1 MYRTVWLLV
10 VSLIWIASASADYVY
25 QGEVAHD
32 ANSLYLVETNLGMF
46 GGLFTDPRC
55 EWPQGSGHEYLY
67 GGGLWIGAMV
77 DGAAHVSTGLF
88 DFELRPPVADPIATI
103 YVGAAGMPGGQPGLD
118 DDQDG
123 WRDED
128 RLNGRDDDGDGLIDE
143 DFAAYSQEMF
153 ACEYDDSQPEVAEPY
168 PDHVP
173 LGVTVHQ
180 ESYGWSNSPGFYIY
194 RFEITNTNAG
204 VLEGVCVG
212 LFMDPD
218 IGYGDDYYADD
229 KVLFSNFSTPRGPL
243 SIGFAYDEPGQ
254 VPGYMG
260 TLLLG
265 CRVGSSDTSA
275 PRARWSNYSHFS
287 GSAAF
292 PSGDPIND
300 TQRYS
305 AMTNHTGTFSGPGD
319 MRYLVSMG
327 PFPELASGEAIVLD
341 VAFVIGEGLEGMLA
355 AARGARLLYE
365 SGLAEPWVDGSLT
378 PVPTPRVEPDE
389 ALARLVALPAK
400 GSAALVE
407 SEPALR
413 LDASTPL
420 RRLTG
425 LTLQTAQD
433 GQSAAIRFSL
443 AAPAVVSGEVF
454 DCAGRRVQTLLPAAS
469 WSAGEHSIAMPW
481 SATGSPSGVYYLR
494 LSAGGEQVARPLVR
508 IR

>member
-1 MYRTVWLLV
+1 
-10 VSLIWIASASADYVY
+10 
-25 QGEVAHD
+25 
-32 ANSLYLVETNLGMF
+32 
-46 GGLFTDPRC
+46 
-55 EWPQGSGHEYLY
+55 
-67 GGGLWIGAMV
+67 
-77 DGAAHVSTGLF
+77 
-88 DFELRPPVADPIATI
+88 
-103 YVGAAGMPGGQPGLD
+103 
-118 DDQDG
+118 
-123 WRDED
+123 
-128 RLNGRDDDGDGLIDE
+128 
-143 DFAAYSQEMF
+143 
-153 ACEYDDSQPEVAEPY
+153 
-168 PDHVP
+168 
-173 LGVTVHQ
+173 
-180 ESYGWSNSPGFYIY
+180 
-194 RFEITNTNAG
+194 
-204 VLEGVCVG
+204 
-212 LFMDPD
+212 
-218 IGYGDDYYADD
+218 
-229 KVLFSNFSTPRGPL
+229 
-243 SIGFAYDEPGQ
+243 
-254 VPGYMG
+254 
-260 TLLLG
+260 
-265 CRVGSSDTSA
+265 VGSSDTSA